1 MNHYEHISVAVR
13 YLMDHRREEPSS
25 DELARAAGV
34 APLYLRQMFAEWAGV
49 SPEQFAEYLTPE
61 SLKREILRTHRL
73 IEAAE
78 AAGNLC
84 GLRGRVP
91 EVTIKA
97 VGSGQDRPG
106 NGGKEQ
112 DYVVDFYNLPFGHKL
127 SVKHKEEKHPEDC
140 CNAFVESEWGSW
152 DREGDCA
159 ADFYKEGKE
168 STAEHG
174 SADANVCGDS
184 QDCCKASAGEH
195 GLSDA
200 NVCGDSQDRHK
211 ASGAEHGLLDTNVCG
226 GSQDC
231 CKASAGEHG
240 LLDANVC
247 GDSQDRYKASAAEH
261 GFGDANVCGDSQDRH
276 KASAVACDFAGTITN
291 PVRKTAATLFPV
303 EYGFAETPF
312 GSCFIAATPLGVC
325 RLCFADGARDEVLA
339 SFRAEWQAEHYV
351 QNDEMAAAVV
361 RQVFSGGIAPLRL
374 HLRGTPFRMKVWKAL
389 LEIPSGS
396 VLTYSDLS
404 SIIRH
409 EKAVRAVASAVA
421 VNPVGLIIP
430 CHRVIRKEGA
440 VGEYRW
446 KSERKA
452 CILGWERAW
461 RDNAE
466 RIAGR

>member
-1 MNHYEHISVAVR
+1 
-13 YLMDHRREEPSS
+13 MDHRREELSP
-25 DELARAAGV
+25 DELAHAAGV
-34 APLYLRQMFAEWAGV
+34 SPLYFRRMLAEWAGV
-49 SPEQFAEYLTPE
+49 TPEKFVEYLVPE

-78 AAGNLC
+78 ATEVPS
-84 GLRGRVP
+84 GLEDCFPTVR
-91 EVTIKA
+91 IKA
-97 VGSGQDRPG
+97 VASRQDKPG
-106 NGGKEQ
+106 NRGKEE
-112 DYVVDFYNLPFGHKL
+112 DYVVDFYNLPFERKFA
-127 SVKHKEEKHPEDC
+127 VKHKEEKHLEDC
-140 CNAFVESEWGSW
+140 CNAFVESEPESR
-152 DREGDCA
+152 DREGNCA
-159 ADFYKEGKE
+159 ADSYEEERE
-168 STAEHG
+168 SAAVHG
-174 SADANVCGDS
+174 SADANVCGGS

-226 GSQDC
+226 DSQDC
-231 CKASAGEHG
+231 CKASGAVHG
-240 LLDANVC
+240 FADANVC
-247 GDSQDRYKASAAEH
+247 GDSQDRCKASAAEH

-291 PVRKTAATLFPV
+291 PVRKTAATLFPA

-374 HLRGTPFRMKVWKAL
+374 HLRGTSFRMKVWKAL

-404 SIIRH
+404 SIVYH

-421 VNPVGLIIP
+421 GNPVGLIIP

>member
-13 YLMDHRREEPSS
+13 YLMDHRREELSP
-25 DELARAAGV
+25 DELAHAAGV
-34 APLYLRQMFAEWAGV
+34 SPLYFRRMLAEWAGV
-49 SPEQFAEYLTPE
+49 TPEKFVEYLVPE

-78 AAGNLC
+78 ATEVPS
-84 GLRGRVP
+84 GLEDCFPTVR
-91 EVTIKA
+91 IKA
-97 VGSGQDRPG
+97 VASGQDKPG
-106 NGGKEQ
+106 NRGKEE
-112 DYVVDFYNLPFGHKL
+112 DYVVDFYNLPFERKFA
-127 SVKHKEEKHPEDC
+127 VKHKEEKHPEDC
-140 CNAFVESEWGSW
+140 CNAFVESEWGNW

-159 ADFYKEGKE
+159 ANFYKEGKE

-174 SADANVCGDS
+174 SADANVCGSS

-211 ASGAEHGLLDTNVCG
+211 AS
-226 GSQDC
+226 
-231 CKASAGEHG
+231 AGEHG
-240 LLDANVC
+240 LSDANVC

>member
-1 MNHYEHISVAVR
+1 MNHYAHISVAVR

-25 DELARAAGV
+25 DELAHAAGV
-34 APLYLRQMFAEWAGV
+34 SPLYFRRMLAEWAGV
-49 SPEQFAEYLTPE
+49 TPEKFVEYLVPE

-174 SADANVCGDS
+174 SADANVCGGS

-211 ASGAEHGLLDTNVCG
+211 AS
-226 GSQDC
+226 
-231 CKASAGEHG
+231 AG
-240 LLDANVC
+240 
-247 GDSQDRYKASAAEH
+247 EH

-291 PVRKTAATLFPV
+291 PVRKTAATLFPA

-374 HLRGTPFRMKVWKAL
+374 HLRGTSFRMKVWKAL
-389 LEIPSGS
+389 LEIPSGNI
-396 VLTYSDLS
+396 LTYSDLS
-404 SIIRH
+404 SIVYH

-421 VNPVGLIIP
+421 GNPVGLIIP